1 MGTITLAFDNE
12 INESLQVNDT
22 VYYYNNTNTLKLG
35 TCTSVAAD
43 RKSLA
48 CEVAN
53 NTPRPTVGASGNLIL
68 FSKDNLVNTS
78 SIRGHYAEIEFK
90 NSSSSKVELFSVG
103 SEVYLSSK

>member
-1 MGTITLAFDNE
+1 MGSITLAFDNE

-35 TCTSVAAD
+35 TCTSISTD
-43 RKSLA
+43 RKSLV
-48 CEVAN
+48 CNVAN
-53 NTPRPTVGASGNLIL
+53 HTPRPTVGASGNLIL